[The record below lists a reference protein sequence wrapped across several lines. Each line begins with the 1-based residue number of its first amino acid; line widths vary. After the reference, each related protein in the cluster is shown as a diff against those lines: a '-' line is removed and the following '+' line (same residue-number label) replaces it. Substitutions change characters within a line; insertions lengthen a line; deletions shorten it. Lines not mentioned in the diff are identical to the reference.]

1 MSVLKV
7 GLGHSASPE
16 EAVLAAMQSTPK
28 PTLAIVFC
36 ASTINP
42 HEVYSVVKNAVG
54 GAAIIGGTAIGEFSS
69 IVGAPT
75 DSSVAVMTLQSS
87 YLSVGVGAGENLSV
101 DPEAAAQK
109 AVNDAYA
116 SVQANPVVMSML
128 TIAMGGKS
136 ASEAAHIKPF
146 VNIVLPS
153 GTSGGEEAF
162 LRTLLKEV
170 GKVSQVVGGSTA
182 NDLSNTVTHQF
193 CNGVYEDSG
202 VMAVLSSALKMGTA
216 MGHPYYPADG
226 GLLVTKAD
234 GRTVY
239 ELNNQKAEEAMKS
252 LLGVDELNADLFAE
266 NPMGIKSS
274 DVFGQYTIK
283 SAMAAND
290 DGSITFYAEMPEGA
304 YLTHMKSD
312 RDFAIESFKETLR
325 NAIKDAGNPKKIG
338 AIIIFN
344 CILRHLLKCRLDVD
358 DRGIVKEIVGEEVP
372 MIGFNTF
379 GEQGTTLG
387 GSLGHYNQTAT
398 ILVIADETIT
408 Q

>member
-7 GLGHSASPE
+7 GLGHSVGPE
-16 EAVLAAMQSTPK
+16 EAVETAMQSTPK

-36 ASTINP
+36 ASTHNP
-42 HEVYSVVKNAVG
+42 QAVYSAVKNAVG
-54 GAAIIGGTAIGEFSS
+54 SAAIIGGTAIGEFSS
-69 IVGAPT
+69 IMGAPT
-75 DSSVAVMTLQSS
+75 ESSVVVMTLQSS
-87 YLSVGVGAGENLSV
+87 YLSVGVGVGENLSV

-109 AVNDAYA
+109 AVGDAYA
-116 SVQANPVVMSML
+116 AVQANPIVMSML

-182 NDLSNTVTHQF
+182 NDFSHTTTHQF
-193 CNGVYEDSG
+193 CDGVYEDSG

-216 MGHPYYPADG
+216 MGHPYYPAPEG
-226 GLLVTKAD
+226 VLVTKSE
-234 GRTVY
+234 GRMVY
-239 ELNNQKAEEAMKS
+239 ELNNRNAEEVMKE
-252 LLGVDELNADLFAE
+252 LLGADELDAELFAE

-283 SAMAAND
+283 SAMAANE
-290 DGSITFYAEMPEGA
+290 DGSITFYAEVPEGA
-304 YLTHMKSD
+304 HLTHMKSD
-312 RDFAIESFKETLR
+312 REFAIESFKETLR
-325 NAIKDAGNPKKIG
+325 NAIKDAGSPKKIG
-338 AIIIFN
+338 AVIIFN
-344 CILRHLLKCRLDVD
+344 CILRHMLKCRLEVD
-358 DRGIVKEIVGEEVP
+358 DQDIVREVVGEEVP

-398 ILVIADETIT
+398 VLVIADETIT

>member
-7 GLGHSASPE
+7 GLGHSACPE
-16 EAVLAAMQSTPK
+16 EAVQAAMKSTPK
-28 PTLAIVFC
+28 PTLTVVFC
-36 ASTINP
+36 ASTHNP
-42 HEVYSVVKNAVG
+42 NEVYDVVRNAVG
-54 GAAIIGGTAIGEFSS
+54 DAPIIGGTAIGEFSS
-69 IVGAPT
+69 IVGSPV
-75 DSSVAVMTLQSS
+75 DGSVAVMTLQSS
-87 YLSVGVGAGENLSV
+87 YLSVGIGVGEKLSEA
-101 DPEAAAQK
+101 PEVAAKK
-109 AVNDAYA
+109 AVRDAYA
-116 SVQANPVVMSML
+116 AVQANPIVMSML

-136 ASEAAHIKPF
+136 ATEAAHIKPF

-162 LRTLLKEV
+162 LRTLLNEV

-182 NDLSNTVTHQF
+182 NDLSNAVTHQF

-216 MGHPYYPADG
+216 MGHPYYPSEG
-226 GLLVTKAD
+226 GLLVTKSK

-239 ELNNQKAEEAMKS
+239 ELNNQKAEEAMKT
-252 LLGVDELNADLFAE
+252 LLKVDELDAELFAE

-283 SAMAAND
+283 SAMSANE
-290 DGSITFYAEMPEGA
+290 DGSLTFYAEVPEGA

-312 RDFAIESFKETLR
+312 REFAIESFKETLE
-325 NAIKDAGNPKKIG
+325 NAVKDAGSPKKIG
-338 AIIIFN
+338 AVIIFS
-344 CILRHLLKCRLDVD
+344 CILRHMLKCRLDID
-358 DRGIVKEIVGEEVP
+358 DQAIIKEVVGESVL

>member
-7 GLGHSASPE
+7 GLGHSACPE
-16 EAVLAAMQSTPK
+16 EAIQSAMQSTPK
-28 PTLAIVFC
+28 PILVIVFC
-36 ASTINP
+36 ASTHNP
-42 HEVYSVVKNAVG
+42 HDVYDVVKNAVG
-54 GAAIIGGTAIGEFSS
+54 DAAVIGGTAIGEFSS
-69 IVGAPT
+69 IADSPV

-87 YLSVGVGAGENLSV
+87 YLSVGIGAGEGLSV
-101 DPEAAAQK
+101 DPDAAAQK
-109 AVNDAYA
+109 AVKDAYA
-116 SVQANPVVMSML
+116 AVQANPIVMSML

-216 MGHPYYPADG
+216 MGHPYYPSNE
-226 GLLVTKAD
+226 GLLVTKAE

-239 ELNNQKAEEAMKS
+239 ELNNQKAEEAMKA

-283 SAMAAND
+283 SVMTAND
-290 DGSITFYAEMPEGA
+290 DSSLTFYAEVPEGA
-304 YLTHMKSD
+304 YLTHMESD
-312 RDFAIESFKETLR
+312 REFAVESFKETLR

-344 CILRHLLKCRLDVD
+344 CILRHLLKCRLDID
-358 DRGIVKEIVGEEVP
+358 DQEIVREVVGEEVP